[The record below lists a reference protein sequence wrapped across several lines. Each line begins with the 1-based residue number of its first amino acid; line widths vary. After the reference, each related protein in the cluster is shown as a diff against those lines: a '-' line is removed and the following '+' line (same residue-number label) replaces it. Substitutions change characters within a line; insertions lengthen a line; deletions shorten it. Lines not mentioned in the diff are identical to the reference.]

1 MPGRNGSDERQRT
14 HIVPSFR
21 LFFPR
26 VIQNS
31 ASFDGVAV
39 VNVVIFQR
47 YVPFAVI
54 VFICCW
60 RWQRARARSLSRS
73 LAAKHSAFI
82 MDLRGK
88 ISRNRNIS
96 SEANLKMHTQS
107 VLVLRA
113 PRNGN
118 SSAND
123 YYYRY
128 YYSSFPFHPGPSTAS
143 FTKM

>member
-31 ASFDGVAV
+31 ASPSSTLSSF
-39 VNVVIFQR
+39 NVTYHLRLSFL
-47 YVPFAVI
+47 FAVDD
-54 VFICCW
+54 
-60 RWQRARARSLSRS
+60 RNARARS

-82 MDLRGK
+82 MDLRGR

-128 YYSSFPFHPGPSTAS
+128 YYSSFPFHPVPSTAS